1 MMIHV
6 ERTTPIIKI
15 KFKTSMIKSSL
26 CDFSDAYILVSETI
40 TISNTGTAAASPLP
54 PLPKKKKK
62 NSATFTDSISG
73 LNNTQIDNTNYIHV
87 VMTMHNLI

>member
-1 MMIHV
+1 MMIHE

-40 TISNTGTAAASPLP
+40 AVSNTGTAAASPPKHP
-54 PLPKKKKK
+54 PPPPPPPEKKS
-62 NSATFTDSISG
+62 SATFTDSISG
-73 LNNTQIDNTNYIHV
+73 LNNT
-87 VMTMHNLI
+87 